1 VAKQTGARVDAA
13 HRDAQALEL
22 RAGGASFR
30 VIADQLGVS
39 VSTAWEC
46 VERGLAATRQEPSSK
61 LRTLER
67 ERLDRLTVQAV
78 EVLQARHLVVS
89 AGKIV
94 RGDDGQP
101 LVDHGP
107 RLAAINTLRG
117 LMERRARL
125 EGLDEPVRAD
135 LTARIHAEVYSVD
148 ALDRQLERLNAELAE
163 QDPQWAA
170 HERRRHDRD
179 QALDRFRA
187 AWSTPG
193 QVARDPARFVGDGL
207 ALLLEALD
215 LDDAQREAAAA
226 EVEHFLQSRHA
237 NP

>member
-1 VAKQTGARVDAA
+1 MPRPNAPRVDAA
-13 HRDAQALEL
+13 ERDAAALEL

-30 VIADQLGVS
+30 EIANQLGVS

-46 VERGLAATRQEPSSK
+46 VDRGLAATRQEPSSK

-67 ERLDRLTVQAV
+67 ERLNRLTVQAV
-78 EVLQARHLVVS
+78 QVLQARHAVVS

-107 RLAAINTLRG
+107 TLAAINTLTR

-125 EGLDEPVRAD
+125 EGLDAPVKVDAQV
-135 LTARIHAEVYSVD
+135 LTVDQMDARIGELE
-148 ALDRQLERLNAELAE
+148 ALLGAD
-163 QDPQWAA
+163 DPGWAVQ
-170 HERRRHDRD
+170 ERRRRDRD
-179 QALDRFRA
+179 QAADRFRA

-193 QVARDPARFVGDGL
+193 RVAADPATFVGDGL
-207 ALLLEALD
+207 ALLLEGLE
-215 LDDAQREAAAA
+215 LDDPARDAAADAVERFLLTREAG
-226 EVEHFLQSRHA
+226 
-237 NP
+237 P